1 MENQVYYYTLRLTLG
16 ILVSVG
22 SALHGQTV
30 EGEGKLWL
38 DARADPA
45 EITVNGIWMGGT
57 WGSVTLNQAPG
68 DRAVTGKGD
77 AWDVRGVVSGK
88 KLFLLFSNKGKV
100 AYSAE
105 LSTEG
110 ATSLD
115 GRYVEGLLS
124 DHQAGRP
131 IHLSLISASAKG
143 CKGEAAK
150 ADQASVVVY
159 RVSSMVGALIKPS
172 VYCDGQELA
181 LMYSGRFFS
190 VPLSP
195 GKHTIALGADAK
207 SVSVDAK
214 SGGTYYVRV
223 APGFSIQEVA
233 ETSALPE
240 LKHLKPADAKHVIL
254 PDMVSITTPPRE
266 K

>member
-1 MENQVYYYTLRLTLG
+1 MRLTLG
-16 ILVSVG
+16 VLVSVVTV
-22 SALHGQTV
+22 LHGQTV

-38 DARADPA
+38 EGKADPA
-45 EITVNGIWMGGT
+45 EISVNGIWMGET
-57 WGSVTLNQAPG
+57 WGSVTLFQAPG
-68 DRAVTGKGD
+68 SRDVTGKGD

-88 KLFLLFSNKGKV
+88 KLFLLFSDKGKIE
-100 AYSAE
+100 YSAE
-105 LSTEG
+105 LSGQG
-110 ATSLD
+110 AGSLD

-124 DHQAGRP
+124 DRQTGRS
-131 IHLSLISASAKG
+131 IHLSLRSASAKG

-150 ADQASVVVY
+150 AEQASVVVY
-159 RVSSMVGALIKPS
+159 RISSMVGALIKPS

-195 GKHTIALGADAK
+195 GQHTISLGADGK

-214 SGGTYYVRV
+214 SGDTYYVRV
-223 APGFSIQEVA
+223 APGFSIKEVA
-233 ETSALPE
+233 DTSALPE
-240 LKHLKPADAKHVIL
+240 LKHLKAADAKHVIL
-254 PDMVSITTPPRE
+254 PDMVSITAPPRG